1 MKIIECPRDA
11 MQGIEKFIPTETK
24 IHYINKLLKIG
35 FDTIDFGSF
44 VSEKAVPQMRD
55 TSKVI
60 DALDLNETKS
70 KLLSIIAN
78 SRGANKACEYDKIEY
93 LGYPL
98 SISNE
103 FQLRNTGMT
112 CVEALKEVS
121 RIKEIAE
128 KKDKNLVVSLLK
140 SVSND
145 YSNLANLFLARA
157 SLLGDYKNQSLKE
170 FSSYYMR
177 TRRNPTTLKTWR
189 PTLAYALLNYDL
201 PNKQYYIDNLSLI
214 HI

>member
-24 IHYINKLLKIG
+24 VHYINKLLKIG

-70 KLLSIIAN
+70 KLLAIIAN
-78 SRGANKACEYDKIEY
+78 SRGANKACEYNKIEY

-128 KKDKNLVVSLLK
+128 KKDKNLVVKLIASISLPIGILILMTMM
-140 SVSND
+140 VIPLPVFLLDVFFTSNI
-145 YSNLANLFLARA
+145 L
-157 SLLGDYKNQSLKE
+157 
-170 FSSYYMR
+170 
-177 TRRNPTTLKTWR
+177 
-189 PTLAYALLNYDL
+189 
-201 PNKQYYIDNLSLI
+201 ISLI
-214 HI
+214 VVRTSSIYIKITS

>member
-60 DALDLNETKS
+60 DGLDLNETKS
-70 KLLSIIAN
+70 KLLAIIAN

-112 CVEALKEVS
+112 SVEALKEVS

-128 KKDKNLVVSLLK
+128 KKDKNLVVYLSMAFGNPYK
-140 SVSND
+140 EHYSSDMVEKFCND
-145 YSNLANLFLARA
+145 LR
-157 SLLGDYKNQSLKE
+157 
-170 FSSYYMR
+170 
-177 TRRNPTTLKTWR
+177 
-189 PTLAYALLNYDL
+189 
-201 PNKQYYIDNLSLI
+201 
-214 HI
+214 